1 MNQTCHKDETRKAHC
16 LVELS
21 YGDVKTH
28 LAALDQLPPLKALV
42 YVYKQVLIQ
51 ALLHSF
57 LTNHQPLRQD
67 TAYIKIHIFIA
78 NKTLLLHL
86 LA

>member
-1 MNQTCHKDETRKAHC
+1 MNQTCHKDETRKARC

-42 YVYKQVLIQ
+42 YMYKQVLV
-51 ALLHSF
+51 
-57 LTNHQPLRQD
+57 
-67 TAYIKIHIFIA
+67 
-78 NKTLLLHL
+78 
-86 LA
+86 